1 MKTLI
6 PFFAYAVLSGV
17 LGLLVCSW
25 LLWKSKRSSAATIAA
40 LVFWGGPLVVYGYL
54 HFKAVNAQ
62 TSYEEDVAY
71 MQELCAKYGGDKIYK
86 TVDNVQGVF
95 QIKAYNPDGDFQWA
109 DQYGMVEPW
118 ALAHYVDQRSRPSH
132 LGIRGNGYWFI
143 EGQPGY
149 GIGEGPPYTRH
160 LLASTK
166 DKVENPNSDAVI
178 NAESFALERKELK
191 VQTLKS
197 RYGYTTE
204 DLTTPEL
211 RKRWIGGGKLTV
223 IDLQTKEVIAE
234 WTDYYRATGAQVKM
248 AWVNGVSCRRGESIP
263 GFIRSV
269 LRPPKA
275 LPTQQ
280 QLSQITGE

>member
-6 PFFAYAVLSGV
+6 PLIAYAVLSGL
-17 LGLLVCSW
+17 LGLVICSW
-25 LLWKSKRSSAATIAA
+25 LLWKSKRPRAAAIAA
-40 LVFWGGPLVVYGYL
+40 FILFGGPAITYGYL
-54 HFKAVNAQ
+54 HFKAVHDQ
-62 TSYEEDVAY
+62 TTYEEDLAY
-71 MQELCAKYGGDKIYK
+71 LQDLCAKYGGDKVYK
-86 TVDNVQGVF
+86 TVDDVQGVF
-95 QIKAYNPDGDFQWA
+95 QMKAYNPDGDSQWA

-118 ALAHYVDQRSRPSH
+118 AIAHYGDQRSRPSH

-143 EGQPGY
+143 EGQPGH
-149 GIGEGPPYTRH
+149 GLGDGPPYIRH
-160 LLASTK
+160 LFLTTK
-166 DKVENPNSDAVI
+166 DKVENPNSEAVMT
-178 NAESFALERKELK
+178 ADGFALERKEVK
-191 VQTLKS
+191 DQSLKS

-211 RKRWIGGGKLTV
+211 RKRWIGGGKLTI

-280 QLSQITGE
+280 QLSQIRGE